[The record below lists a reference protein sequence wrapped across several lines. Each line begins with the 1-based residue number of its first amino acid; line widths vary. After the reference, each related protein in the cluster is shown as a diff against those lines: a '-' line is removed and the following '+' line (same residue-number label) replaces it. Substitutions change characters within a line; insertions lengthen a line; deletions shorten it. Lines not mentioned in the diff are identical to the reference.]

1 MPAPILHGGAI
12 VLCAHGGRATPTM
25 SSTRVR
31 VAGRPVTTVADHYRV
46 AGCPLARPASIRASQ
61 RAGSLRGATR
71 VRVGGAPVLLA
82 ASQAVCAPNNTPV
95 TVDATQPRV
104 TADQGG

>member
-1 MPAPILHGGAI
+1 MPSPMLHAEAT
-12 VLCAHGGRATPTM
+12 VLCAHGGSATPTM

-46 AGCPLARPASIRASQ
+46 AGCPLGPPGEHPCATASWIV
-61 RAGSLRGATR
+61 GATR

-95 TVDATQPRV
+95 TIHATQLRV
-104 TADQGG
+104 TAS